1 MNEDLAQKA
10 VAAALAGDWKEAEKI
25 NKQILKND
33 KSDVDALNRLARAYA
48 ELGNLKKAK
57 ETAQK
62 VLKISPFN
70 QIASKSLKK
79 WKSLRRGE
87 TIVAGP
93 SSAEAFLEEPG
104 KTKMVS
110 LLHLSASS
118 VLAKLDAGDE
128 VKLAPHK
135 HRVSVTTLDGKYIG
149 RLPDDIAAILRK
161 LIGSGNEYQILI
173 KSIETQ
179 GVRVFIRETK
189 RSEKLKDVPSFPTEK
204 INYASF

>member
-1 MNEDLAQKA
+1 MNEELAQKA
-10 VAAALAGDWKEAEKI
+10 VAAALAGDWEEAEKI

-48 ELGNLKKAK
+48 EQGNLKKAK

-70 QIASKSLKK
+70 QIANKSLKK
-79 WKSLRRGE
+79 WKSLKRGE
-87 TIVAGP
+87 TIVSGP

-110 LLHLSASS
+110 LLHLGASS

-128 VKLAPHK
+128 VKLTPHK
-135 HRVSVTTLDGKYIG
+135 HRVSVTSLDGKYIG
-149 RLPDDIAAILRK
+149 RLPDDIAANLRK
-161 LIGSGNEYQILI
+161 LIRSGNEYQTLI
-173 KSIETQ
+173 KSIEPQ
-179 GVRVFIRETK
+179 DVGVFIRETK
-189 RSEKLKDVPSFPTEK
+189 RSEKLKDVPSFPAEK
-204 INYASF
+204 ISYISF

>member
-10 VAAALAGDWKEAEKI
+10 VTAALAGDWKEAEKI
-25 NKQILKND
+25 NKQILKDD
-33 KSDVDALNRLARAYA
+33 KSDVDALNRLARACA
-48 ELGNLKKAK
+48 EQGNLKKAK

-62 VLKISPFN
+62 VLKINPFN

-87 TIVAGP
+87 TTASGP

-110 LLHLSASS
+110 LLHLGASS

-128 VKLAPHK
+128 VKLTPHK

-161 LIGSGNEYQILI
+161 LTKHGNEYQTLI
-173 KSIETQ
+173 KSIEPKD
-179 GVRVFIRETK
+179 VRVFIRETK
-189 RSEKLKDVPSFPTEK
+189 RSEKLKDTPSFPAEK
-204 INYASF
+204 INYISF

>member
-10 VAAALAGDWKEAEKI
+10 VTAALAGDWKEAEKI
-25 NKQILKND
+25 NKLILKDD
-33 KSDVDALNRLARAYA
+33 KSDVDVLNRLARAYA
-48 ELGNLKKAK
+48 EQGNLKKAK

-62 VLKISPFN
+62 VLKINPFN
-70 QIASKSLKK
+70 QIAGKSLKK

-87 TIVAGP
+87 TTASGP

-110 LLHLSASS
+110 LLHLGASS
-118 VLAKLDAGDE
+118 ALAKLDAGDE
-128 VKLAPHK
+128 VKLTPHK

-161 LIGSGNEYQILI
+161 LTKHGNEYQTLI
-173 KSIETQ
+173 KSVEPKD
-179 GVRVFIRETK
+179 VRVFIRETK
-189 RSEKLKDVPSFPTEK
+189 RSEKLKDVPSFPAEK
-204 INYASF
+204 ISYISF

>member
-10 VAAALAGDWKEAEKI
+10 VAAALASDWKEAEKI

-48 ELGNLKKAK
+48 EQGSLKKAK
-57 ETAQK
+57 ETAKK
-62 VLKISPFN
+62 VLRINPFN
-70 QIASKSLKK
+70 QIANKSLKK

-110 LLHLSASS
+110 LLHLGASS

-128 VKLAPHK
+128 VKLAPLK

-161 LIGSGNEYQILI
+161 LTGSGNEYQILI

-189 RSEKLKDVPSFPTEK
+189 RSEK

>member
-10 VAAALAGDWKEAEKI
+10 VTAALAGDWKEAEKI
-25 NKQILKND
+25 NKQILKGD
-33 KSDVDALNRLARAYA
+33 KSDVDTLNRLARAYA
-48 ELGNLKKAK
+48 EQGNLKKAK

-62 VLKISPFN
+62 VLKINPFN
-70 QIASKSLKK
+70 QIANKSLKK

-87 TIVAGP
+87 KTVSGP

-110 LLHLSASS
+110 LLHLGASS
-118 VLAKLDAGDE
+118 ALAKLDAGDE
-128 VKLAPHK
+128 VKLTPHK

-161 LIGSGNEYQILI
+161 LTKHGNEYQTLI
-173 KSIETQ
+173 KSVEPKD
-179 GVRVFIRETK
+179 VRVFIRETK
-189 RSEKLKDVPSFPTEK
+189 RSEKLKDVPSFPAEK
-204 INYASF
+204 ISYISF